1 MKLEE
6 MNRHLV
12 GAAACTLGALAV
24 VGLLLA
30 GCAPVPKDD
39 ADAKLMHFE
48 STRAQRYTEIFA
60 IYGDA
65 ITKNL
70 KAGVYN
76 TLGLNG
82 ASPTGAGDSTPQALL
97 DKVTPE
103 LVKKETGAVSAFI
116 NGPRVWTLDWIEV
129 DVGKE
134 RDFGG
139 LKARWVT
146 WFPIPKD
153 MDLQKKGSTYYKPV
167 QVERHTK
174 FGFNKDKP
182 VFILDAPNGDT
193 FVMKSLSLE
202 QDKTQTYDSLTS
214 LGSRLK
220 LPEGWKFRVAMLD
233 KDLVL
238 TPDNGVAWI
247 VQDDLLNTYDRAGG
261 AYSNFRP

>member
-1 MKLEE
+1 MKAKMLFTT
-6 MNRHLV
+6 MMV
-12 GAAACTLGALAV
+12 FVFAGFFSGCTSK
-24 VGLLLA
+24 
-30 GCAPVPKDD
+30 PKDD
-39 ADAKLMHFE
+39 ANAKVMHFE
-48 STRAQRYTEIFA
+48 NTRAQRYTEIFA

-65 ITKNL
+65 VTKNL
-70 KAGVYN
+70 TAGVYN
-76 TLGLNG
+76 TIGLNG

-103 LVKKETGAVSAFI
+103 LVKSETGALGGFI

-129 DVGKE
+129 NVGKE
-134 RDFGG
+134 RDFNG

-153 MDLQKKGSTYYKPV
+153 MDLNKKGSTYYKPV
-167 QVERHTK
+167 QVERHTQ
-174 FGFNKDKP
+174 FGFNKGKP

-202 QDKTQTYDSLTS
+202 QDKTQTYESLTS

-220 LPEGWKFRVAMLD
+220 LPAGWKFRVAVLD

-238 TPDNGVAWI
+238 TPDKGVAWI
-247 VQDDLLNTYDRAGG
+247 VQDDLLNTYDRAGD

>member
-1 MKLEE
+1 MKATQKNGRIGR
-6 MNRHLV
+6 MR
-12 GAAACTLGALAV
+12 AGALAV
-24 VGLLLA
+24 LAAAGVVLA
-30 GCAPVPKDD
+30 GCAAVPKDD
-39 ADAKLMHFE
+39 ANAKLMHFE
-48 STRAQRYTEIFA
+48 GTRAQRYTEIFA

-65 ITKNL
+65 VDKKL
-70 KAGVYN
+70 VAGVYN

-82 ASPTGAGDSTPQALL
+82 ASPTGSGDSTPQALL

-103 LVKKETGAVSAFI
+103 LVKKESDALGGFI
-116 NGPRVWTLDWIEV
+116 NGPRIWTLDWIEV
-129 DVGKE
+129 NVGAE
-134 RDFGG
+134 RDFNG

-153 MDLQKKGSTYYKPV
+153 MNLNAKGSTYYKPV

-174 FGFNKDKP
+174 FGFDKGKP
-182 VFILDAPNGDT
+182 VFVLDAPNGET

-202 QDKTQTYDSLTS
+202 EDKTQTYASLTS

-220 LPEGWKFRVAMLD
+220 LPPGWKFRVATLD
-233 KDLVL
+233 RDLVL
-238 TPDNGVAWI
+238 TPDKGVAWI